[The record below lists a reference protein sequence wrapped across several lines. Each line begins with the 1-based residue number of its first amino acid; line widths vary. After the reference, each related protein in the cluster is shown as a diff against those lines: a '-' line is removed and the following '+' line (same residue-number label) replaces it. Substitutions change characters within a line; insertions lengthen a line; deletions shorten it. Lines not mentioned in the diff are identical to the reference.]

1 MEKLLLTQS
10 KIERRKPKRLK
21 FYNKANLRIG
31 RQDLPNRWGESLND
45 LPFDWTNGIADDTI
59 RKNLK
64 KH

>member
-31 RQDLPNRWGESLND
+31 RQALPNKWGKSLND
-45 LPFDWTNGIADDTI
+45 LPFDCADGLFDDTI